1 MRRVA
6 ARGHTA
12 ALPHPTAR
20 GRGGRTLLIA
30 ALLLIAPAQGCG
42 DGSGDGSGRNDAA
55 NGFRGVMLE
64 PGPRP
69 DFTLTDTRGRPFN
82 FRGETD
88 GKVALLFF
96 GYTHCPDVCPVQM
109 AGIAAVLRD
118 LPWEI
123 RDRIEVVFVTTDPAR
138 DTPDRLRD
146 WLSGFDP
153 AFVGLR
159 GGIEE
164 VNRIQAGL
172 DLPPSVRLGAAPVE
186 GDSYEVGHAAQIL
199 AFAPDDRMR
208 LAYPFG
214 TRQADWKHDL
224 PRLAAAKTRPGS

>member
-1 MRRVA
+1 MRGYA
-6 ARGHTA
+6 TESGLA
-12 ALPHPTAR
+12 
-20 GRGGRTLLIA
+20 GRLATLLMATA
-30 ALLLIAPAQGCG
+30 ALLLIAPAQGC
-42 DGSGDGSGRNDAA
+42 GDGSGRNDAA

-69 DFTLTDTRGRPFN
+69 DFTLTDTRGRPFD
-82 FRGETD
+82 FRRETD

-172 DLPPSVRLGAAPVE
+172 DLPPSVRLSAAPLDRV
-186 GDSYEVGHAAQIL
+186 SYEVGHAAQVL

-224 PRLAAAKTRPGS
+224 PRLAGATSRPGS

>member
-1 MRRVA
+1 MRGYA
-6 ARGHTA
+6 TESGLA
-12 ALPHPTAR
+12 
-20 GRGGRTLLIA
+20 GRLATLLMAAA

-42 DGSGDGSGRNDAA
+42 DGSGRNEAA

-69 DFTLTDTRGRPFN
+69 DFTLTDTRGRPF
-82 FRGETD
+82 D
-88 GKVALLFF
+88 
-96 GYTHCPDVCPVQM
+96 CPDVCPVQM

-172 DLPPSVRLGAAPVE
+172 DLPPSVRLSAAPADRV
-186 GDSYEVGHAAQIL
+186 SYEVGHAAQVL

-208 LAYPFG
+208 LAYLFG

-224 PRLAAAKTRPGS
+224 PRLAAAKTRPGSR

>member
-1 MRRVA
+1 MRGYA
-6 ARGHTA
+6 TESGLA
-12 ALPHPTAR
+12 
-20 GRGGRTLLIA
+20 GRLATLLMAAA

-42 DGSGDGSGRNDAA
+42 DGSGQNEAA

-69 DFTLTDTRGRPFN
+69 DFTLTDTRGRPFD
-82 FRGETD
+82 FRRETD

-138 DTPDRLRD
+138 
-146 WLSGFDP
+146 
-153 AFVGLR
+153 
-159 GGIEE
+159 
-164 VNRIQAGL
+164 
-172 DLPPSVRLGAAPVE
+172 
-186 GDSYEVGHAAQIL
+186 
-199 AFAPDDRMR
+199 
-208 LAYPFG
+208 
-214 TRQADWKHDL
+214 
-224 PRLAAAKTRPGS
+224 

>member
-1 MRRVA
+1 
-6 ARGHTA
+6 
-12 ALPHPTAR
+12 
-20 GRGGRTLLIA
+20 
-30 ALLLIAPAQGCG
+30 
-42 DGSGDGSGRNDAA
+42 
-55 NGFRGVMLE
+55 MLE

-69 DFTLTDTRGRPFN
+69 DFTLTDTRGRPYD
-82 FRGETD
+82 FRKETE

-96 GYTHCPDVCPVQM
+96 GYARCPDVCPVQM
-109 AGIAAVLRD
+109 AGMAAVLRD
-118 LPWEI
+118 LPWEV
-123 RDRIEVVFVTTDPAR
+123 RDRIEVVFVTTDPER

-159 GGIEE
+159 GKIEE

-172 DLPPSVRLGAAPVE
+172 DLPPSVRLSEAPGDGDAYEVD
-186 GDSYEVGHAAQIL
+186 DSYEIGHAAQVL
-199 AFAPDDRMR
+199 AFTPDDRMR

-224 PRLAAAKTRPGS
+224 PRLAGAKSRPGS

>member
-1 MRRVA
+1 MRRMA
-6 ARGHTA
+6 ARGPKA
-12 ALPHPTAR
+12 AR
-20 GRGGRTLLIA
+20 GRGARALLIA

-42 DGSGDGSGRNDAA
+42 DGSGRNDAA
-55 NGFRGVMLE
+55 NGFRGVVLE

-69 DFTLTDTRGRPFN
+69 EFTLTDTRGRPFD
-82 FRGETD
+82 FRRETD
-88 GKVALLFF
+88 GKVVLLFF

-118 LPWEI
+118 RPWEL
-123 RDRIEVVFVTTDPAR
+123 RDRIEVVFGTTDPAR

-146 WLSGFDP
+146 WLSGCDP

-159 GGIEE
+159 GRIEE

-172 DLPPSVRLGAAPVE
+172 DLPPSVRRSAASV
-186 GDSYEVGHAAQIL
+186 DRVSYEVGHAAQVL

-224 PRLAAAKTRPGS
+224 PRLAGAKTRPGS